1 MRMGPPELEEREE
14 PVRSAPLATTLE
26 REEQHAGAHPV
37 RRPLGAAA
45 KRLRQEETQLAGRHK
60 QAR

>member
-1 MRMGPPELEEREE
+1 MRMGLPELEEREE

-26 REEQHAGAHPV
+26 REEQQAGAPPV
-37 RRPLGAAA
+37 RRPMGAAA
-45 KRLRQEETQLAGRHK
+45 RRLRQRETRLAMRHR